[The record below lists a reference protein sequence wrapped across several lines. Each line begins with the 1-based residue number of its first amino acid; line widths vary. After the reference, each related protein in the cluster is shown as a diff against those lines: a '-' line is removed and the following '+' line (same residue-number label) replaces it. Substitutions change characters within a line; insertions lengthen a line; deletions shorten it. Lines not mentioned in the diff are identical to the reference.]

1 MLLKLSI
8 RLLAFIIDWLIVSNI
23 LIMIL
28 ALLGYSF
35 TFYRWLMMLL
45 FFVYNSVCITILNGR
60 TIGKYFAKIRVVTGS
75 DNIMI
80 SGVREIV
87 KLLYI
92 VPYVNIV
99 FILFNLII
107 YFLTGKMLQDY
118 IGESEVLSENEYK
131 KYIRG

>member
-28 ALLGYSF
+28 ALLGYPF

-45 FFVYNSVCITILNGR
+45 FFVYNSVCITIINGR